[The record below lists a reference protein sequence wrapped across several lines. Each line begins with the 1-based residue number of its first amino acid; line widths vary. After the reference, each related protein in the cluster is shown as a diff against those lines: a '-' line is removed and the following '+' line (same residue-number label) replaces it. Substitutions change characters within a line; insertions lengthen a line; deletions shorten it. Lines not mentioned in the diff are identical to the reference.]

1 MPIQIEGIMEKF
13 YENIDDYLNG
23 KLSKVERNAFE
34 KALTAQPELQAE
46 LDLYKKIEGSL
57 STHFS
62 HEKENVTLKDSLKS
76 ISGAYFSV
84 ENKEA
89 KIIPMKRKRF
99 MQGLIA
105 AAAVALILVFAW
117 PYLFTSAP
125 PQYADLANHPQASFT
140 EMGASEETLAAAEK
154 AFNSG
159 NYQDAIKPL
168 QDYLLSHEN
177 SMEAWFYIG
186 ICKLETGEEDSA
198 EMLFR
203 QVTTIDSAYKIEATW
218 YLALTYL
225 KKGEIEKCKLELAK
239 IPEGSEHFKAAQKA
253 LKTLK

>member
-1 MPIQIEGIMEKF
+1 MPTQIKEIMEKF

-23 KLSKVERNAFE
+23 KLPEGEKKAFE
-34 KALTAQPELQAE
+34 KALAAQPELQVE
-46 LDLYKKIEGSL
+46 LDLYKKVEGSL

-62 HEKENVTLKDSLKS
+62 HEKENAALKDSLTS
-76 ISGAYFSV
+76 ISGDYFST

-89 KIIPMKRKRF
+89 KVIPMKRNRF

-117 PYLFTSAP
+117 PYLFTPAP
-125 PQYADLANHPQASFT
+125 AQYADLVHHPKASFT
-140 EMGASEETLAAAEK
+140 EMGASEANLEAAEK
-154 AFNSG
+154 AFNDG
-159 NYQDAIKPL
+159 NFQAAIEPL
-168 QDYLLSHEN
+168 QAYLLAHEN

-198 EMLFR
+198 EMLFK
-203 QVTTIDSAYKIEATW
+203 QVTTIDSAYKIEARW

-225 KKGEIEKCKLELAK
+225 KKGEIEKCKVELEK
-239 IPEGSEHFKAAQKA
+239 IPEGSEHFEAAQKA
-253 LKTLK
+253 LKTLG